1 MGFGISRGDPEWS
14 GEYDS
19 YKESP
24 VSELE
29 NGSGVFI
36 GNVLDG
42 FGMSDTPGG
51 RVHECVIASWNDCI
65 MY

>member
-24 VSELE
+24 VSGLE
-29 NGSGVFI
+29 NGTGVFI
-36 GNVLDG
+36 GNVLEG
-42 FGMSDTPGG
+42 SGMSGTPEGKG
-51 RVHECVIASWNDCI
+51 T
-65 MY
+65 